1 MDNTKQKKW
10 LKAEELI
17 EIYANLFEASEELHI
32 DTFKVVATLYATG
45 QICKEDFF
53 TLLDYFKN

>member
-17 EIYANLFEASEELHI
+17 EIYDKVFEANEKLHI
-32 DTFKVVATLYATG
+32 EPIKTVAILYATG